1 MSLTKNILITGSSGM
16 VGNIILNKC
25 LQREDVNSVTCFVRK
40 STTNKHPK
48 LIEIVHENFLDFSG
62 KEHYF
67 KNKDICFY
75 CIGVYTGAVP
85 KEDFNK
91 ITIDYTAAFSKT
103 LKQESTDVVFSF
115 LSGQGAD
122 SSEKSPVLFAKSKGV
137 AENILKRLKFKQLN
151 IFRPGYIYPVKK
163 RREPNTFY
171 RIFRPLYKYF
181 FSFIY
186 PNIGISSVDLAN
198 VMIDVAFKENP
209 KEIFENK
216 DIRERI

>member
-1 MSLTKNILITGSSGM
+1 MNSSINILIAGSSGM
-16 VGNIILNKC
+16 VGNTILDKC

-40 STTNKHPK
+40 SSANKHPK

-75 CIGVYTGAVP
+75 CIGVYTGSVP
-85 KEDFNK
+85 KEEFNK
-91 ITIDYTAAFSKT
+91 ITIDYTASFAKI
-103 LKQESTDVVFSF
+103 LKQESPYVVFSF

-137 AENILKRLKFKQLN
+137 AENILKSLQFKQLN

-209 KEIFENK
+209 KEIYENK